1 MAFSVVL
8 DCTPPI
14 KCIQFLLSFK
24 NERMRTKK
32 KNNTVIRLRHNRLGA
47 NAIVIVLPI
56 TL

>member
-14 KCIQFLLSFK
+14 KYIQFLLSFK